1 MPMATSKKTVTK
13 AEQQKQNEIVELTNF
28 AEQQLIEKK
37 KADLPKYIR
46 KRKKEFVKE
55 LEEYQIAKIDALHET
70 DDPVALEIMGKKI
83 PMYELTENCFA
94 PFIKNYG
101 IAPQYSAKELNL
113 IFDYFKEVIK
123 EMNKKEVLPPTKE
136 MFCSLCGISTERFT
150 EYKNG
155 SSPEIRELC
164 LRVEDFI
171 ANYLSVSGLTRKTD
185 TVTGIFIQKS
195 SLGRK
200 EATEPQQVVNNNN
213 LVLSDSEFAE
223 LLNKYSTK

>member
-1 MPMATSKKTVTK
+1 MPMGLNSKPITK
-13 AEQQKQNEIVELTNF
+13 KQMEEQNEIVELTNF

-46 KRKKEFVKE
+46 KRKKQFIKE
-55 LEEYQIAKIDALHET
+55 LQEYNIARTSEDEDVIIADKT
-70 DDPVALEIMGKKI
+70 I
-83 PMYELTENCFA
+83 PMLDLIDNCFA

-101 IAPQYSAKELNL
+101 TAPQYSAKELNI
-113 IFDYFKEVIK
+113 IFDYFKECIK
-123 EMNKKEVLPPTKE
+123 EMNKTQIVPPTKE
-136 MFCSLCGISTERFT
+136 MFCSLCGMSTTRFT

-155 SSPEIRELC
+155 SSLEIRELC

-223 LLNKYSTK
+223 LLNKYSVK

>member
-1 MPMATSKKTVTK
+1 MPMGLTSKPITK
-13 AEQQKQNEIVELTNF
+13 KQMEEQNEIVELTNF

-46 KRKKEFVKE
+46 KRKKQFIKE
-55 LEEYQIAKIDALHET
+55 LQEYNIARTSEDEDVIIADKT
-70 DDPVALEIMGKKI
+70 I
-83 PMYELTENCFA
+83 PMLDLIDNCFA

-101 IAPQYSAKELNL
+101 TAPQYSAKELNI
-113 IFDYFKEVIK
+113 IFDYFKECIK
-123 EMNKKEVLPPTKE
+123 EMNKTQIVPPTKE
-136 MFCSLCGISTERFT
+136 MFCSLCGMSTTLFS

-223 LLNKYSTK
+223 LLNKYSVK